1 MLPLAR
7 GRCVVCTATEAIYL
21 ADREQASRAA
31 AQDAGECCARIAHE
45 KLATAYAVRREGAR
59 AIGPAG
65 HG

>member
-1 MLPLAR
+1 M
-7 GRCVVCTATEAIYL
+7 CTATEAIYL